1 MFTTKRKGI
10 IALLCAVFAAALIA
24 CAISL
29 APSASRTA
37 PVYAAEGDVAAIDGT
52 NYTSLQK
59 AIDAAGNTATTITLL
74 ADTAESITIA
84 SGQDITL
91 ALDGFDITVETGNA
105 ITNNGT
111 LTIQGTSFAV
121 ISTDDETGYAV
132 NNTGTLAIE
141 GGYFKNG
148 LSIPN
153 AESVSISGGRFAA
166 LVPASYLAENCSI
179 KSYYTIGNKG
189 YEIGEST
196 PVAEITLDD
205 TRYVFEKISNA
216 CDAAAGGTVTLIA
229 DVEQTNFITL
239 DESVTLDL
247 NGYDIEYTGEVNNNL
262 IKVTGEN
269 VVITNSS
276 EKESKLINKYG
287 EGGNAYSVIHS
298 EGANLTIENVTIE
311 SNGNGVVFFGS
322 LTPAAASEADP
333 DTFNTLSMEGV
344 TVSSYAFA
352 LSGNGSSAEDE
363 AWSGTA
369 INITNSTINSAQG
382 CAIYQPQ
389 YGILNIN
396 GEDTVIEGSSGI
408 EVRAGI
414 LNVNAGTIRA
424 DWSEFTVYE
433 DAGGASSV
441 DGAAIVVSQH
451 STNLPISVNLNGGTY
466 SSSSTG
472 GMSVYEADL
481 LNDVATDEIEITID
495 GGEYKQPVES
505 ENVKGFVENG
515 TFSEALPASYVSE
528 NAVFYPVETEKGVAY
543 TATTN
548 TGDLS
553 SELSVAQIGN
563 AYYATLQEA
572 IDAAESGATVTLID
586 NVNEDI
592 TVAADDNITIDLNG
606 CTLTGV
612 SEHTITNNG
621 TLVIDDIAGG
631 RVTNSTAGKAA
642 VYNAVEA
649 TVTLNGG
656 TYTRGTANEYYVIQ
670 NQGTMTIND
679 GVTMLQPS
687 DSSSGLTSGWY
698 TVPDGWDTRANL
710 TINGGVFASNGITVK
725 NDEVSN
731 LTITGGIFDGV
742 DGYVANQSVQ
752 NWTYA
757 TIEGGTFNGNVIS
770 WAYTSGST
778 VVRGDLDI
786 TGGTFNG
793 DIDALYYTGSSSE
806 PDEEENVDIS
816 GGAFANAFDESFVAE
831 GSVFYPAEDGTY
843 KVVTEEE
850 FETVTDNAGV
860 ALMNGVVYDSLADA
874 VDAAPTDGTQ
884 VTITLIDTDG
894 DGIVTGLGV
903 KVVEGK
909 NIVIDFDGLTYDV
922 TNPVGSPGT
931 ETNGFQLLKGS
942 TVKMMNGTLVS
953 DTAKI
958 LIQNY
963 CDLTIDDMTLDMSDC
978 AQVQYVISN
987 NFGNT
992 VITGDTTIVAA
1003 PNQVAFDIYYWPSNG
1018 YTDGVS
1024 VTFDKNFIGT
1034 VTGMVQYGTDSTGA
1048 TEDNWQTNK
1057 ANLAIENGTFDIT
1070 FDVYSGDES
1079 DAGITVSGG
1088 EFSKEFDSAYVAEG
1102 SVLYTTDGDSFTV
1115 GTDDEAIDA
1124 GIAIIIDGIGY
1135 AEVPE
1140 GVVATVGAEGEV
1152 PAGYESLQDA
1162 IDAAADGETV
1172 KLLKNITVDGRVNI
1186 DKSLTLDM
1194 QGYEISGGMLY
1205 IKGGTTAGNSITV
1218 NISNG
1223 SVIGPTYG
1231 IIVFN
1236 DVTLNI
1242 KDVNISAG
1250 THNGIFVPLTAYDG
1264 DTTVLPS
1271 TINIEGGSVSGGNTE
1286 STASVAICGVGDN
1299 SETATK
1305 LIANGTTF
1313 TGGTFGITGNGTAHN
1328 TYIELNDCVVTGSVG
1343 IYHPQDGDLIINGGE
1358 ITGDVTGIEIRSGTL
1373 TVNGGTIT
1381 GNGDPFESDP
1391 NGNGTTTTGAA
1402 IAVSQHTTNLPITVT
1417 INGGTFNGVRA
1428 LYEADLQ
1435 DEITEGVTIEVTG
1448 GTFNGEVYSENCTG
1462 FIAGGQFA
1470 EKPDD
1475 SYLDSEFTGFSE
1487 YNGMFI
1493 PVSSSTDGTLLE
1505 EIAQLRQEIDD
1516 AIAAING
1523 ELEGGDAATLAEAV
1537 AALIGKMNELED
1549 KIAELDENMV
1559 TDADLQALRNSI
1571 TVAYN
1576 AAVSRVRAELSAQI
1590 SDLRDSMAEMG
1601 DVSGQLDELK
1611 AAYEAADALLSAEID
1626 DLRAELTEADA
1637 ELVAELDAAISELE
1651 STYKAADDAIWN
1663 AIYAL
1668 RDADS
1673 GMTTALW
1680 VIGVIA
1686 VLALC
1691 AGVAGVAFA
1700 IVRTKRS

>member
-37 PVYAAEGDVAAIDGT
+37 PVYAAEGDLQITEIVDANDSSKTYQTVEEAVVAGIEVIIDTAEDGSYKGYSSLYNAMWTSLTGRTLILLQDCETSYMKLSNNSIIDLNGHDLVYTGTATIPFNTSGITAAITDTSVSGTGRGGTLSITGEIDGSQSVFEIAGTTSATTLNVSNIKIDSTGSVFYPRGAAVLNIT
-52 NYTSLQK
+52 NCDITTSGVFCVSTNAGSQANYGVTINIAGSSLTAAAEDYDDCAVMMNVSGLLNIENSVITGDRQGLFVRAGDATVVGSEIIVTGKWAEGKGEGADQYYDDEAWQSGNEAPTAAFVIGNRNGTYFADANVSIDNSTISAPDGATAIYVDATTASQGTSEESYSSNVNITGSKTVVDGDIVNNTTGADSKSIDIAVLGGTFTADVEAYIPGDTILTQDDSGKIVEDEEKAESAVAEVDGVKYTSFES
-59 AIDAAGNTATTITLL
+59 AIDAAADGDIVTLL
-74 ADTAESITIA
+74 
-84 SGQDITL
+84 GNVDITE
-91 ALDGFDITVETGNA
+91 AISYDGRSI
-105 ITNNGT
+105 
-111 LTIQGTSFAV
+111 
-121 ISTDDETGYAV
+121 
-132 NNTGTLAIE
+132 
-141 GGYFKNG
+141 G
-148 LSIPN
+148 L
-153 AESVSISGGRFAA
+153 
-166 LVPASYLAENCSI
+166 C
-179 KSYYTIGNKG
+179 
-189 YEIGEST
+189 
-196 PVAEITLDD
+196 
-205 TRYVFEKISNA
+205 
-216 CDAAAGGTVTLIA
+216 
-229 DVEQTNFITL
+229 
-239 DESVTLDL
+239 
-247 NGYDIEYTGEVNNNL
+247 
-262 IKVTGEN
+262 
-269 VVITNSS
+269 
-276 EKESKLINKYG
+276 INK
-287 EGGNAYSVIHS
+287 S
-298 EGANLTIENVTIE
+298 
-311 SNGNGVVFFGS
+311 
-322 LTPAAASEADP
+322 
-333 DTFNTLSMEGV
+333 
-344 TVSSYAFA
+344 
-352 LSGNGSSAEDE
+352 
-363 AWSGTA
+363 
-369 INITNSTINSAQG
+369 
-382 CAIYQPQ
+382 
-389 YGILNIN
+389 
-396 GEDTVIEGSSGI
+396 
-408 EVRAGI
+408 
-414 LNVNAGTIRA
+414 
-424 DWSEFTVYE
+424 
-433 DAGGASSV
+433 
-441 DGAAIVVSQH
+441 
-451 STNLPISVNLNGGTY
+451 
-466 SSSSTG
+466 
-472 GMSVYEADL
+472 
-481 LNDVATDEIEITID
+481 
-495 GGEYKQPVES
+495 
-505 ENVKGFVENG
+505 
-515 TFSEALPASYVSE
+515 
-528 NAVFYPVETEKGVAY
+528 
-543 TATTN
+543 
-548 TGDLS
+548 
-553 SELSVAQIGN
+553 
-563 AYYATLQEA
+563 
-572 IDAAESGATVTLID
+572 
-586 NVNEDI
+586 
-592 TVAADDNITIDLNG
+592 
-606 CTLTGV
+606 
-612 SEHTITNNG
+612 
-621 TLVIDDIAGG
+621 
-631 RVTNSTAGKAA
+631 
-642 VYNAVEA
+642 
-649 TVTLNGG
+649 
-656 TYTRGTANEYYVIQ
+656 
-670 NQGTMTIND
+670 
-679 GVTMLQPS
+679 
-687 DSSSGLTSGWY
+687 
-698 TVPDGWDTRANL
+698 L
-710 TINGGVFASNGITVK
+710 TINGNGYSITNAS
-725 NDEVSN
+725 D
-731 LTITGGIFDGV
+731 TIQRFIWV
-742 DGYVANQSVQ
+742 INENSANTEADIDDVVV
-752 NWTYA
+752 
-757 TIEGGTFNGNVIS
+757 TFNNVNIVNS
-770 WAYTSGST
+770 RLSGARAIETRSGDITLNLIGST
-778 VVRGDLDI
+778 VDTSAAPEGNAQVITIGGSGSDIEINIDNSIVKANSKGYALISFNPAVINISNNSELSGFAALYLKGPDSSLGSFGSEITVTDSVLSSNGLSGATNTFGTIVFEQGGTELTIVDSQIIAATEAEDAEQAVILFSTGYYIGDDTNNISI
-786 TGGTFNG
+786 TGTDIVVEGNNATFVLENN
-793 DIDALYYTGSSSE
+793 
-806 PDEEENVDIS
+806 NVDNETLI
-816 GGAFANAFDESFVAE
+816 GAGSTINTSVSEEYIAE
-831 GSVFYPAEDGTY
+831 GSVFYPAEDGSY

-894 DGIVTGLGV
+894 DGIVTGSGV

-978 AQVQYVISN
+978 GQVQYVISN
-987 NFGNT
+987 NSGDT

-1034 VTGMVQYGTDSTGA
+1034 VTGTVQYGTDSTGA

-1250 THNGIFVPLTAYDG
+1250 THNGIFVPLKAYDG

-1373 TVNGGTIT
+1373 TVNSGTIT

-1417 INGGTFNGVRA
+1417 INGGTFNGIRA
-1428 LYEADLQ
+1428 LYEVDLQ
-1435 DEITEGVTIEVTG
+1435 DEVTEGVTIEVTG
-1448 GTFNGEVYSENCTG
+1448 GTFNGEVYSENCTE
-1462 FIAGGQFA
+1462 FIAGGQFVV
-1470 EKPDD
+1470 KPDD
-1475 SYLDSEFTGFSE
+1475 TYLAEGFSGFSE
-1487 YNGMFI
+1487 YNGMFV
-1493 PVSSSTDGTLLE
+1493 PVTSSTEGTMLE
-1505 EIAQLRQEIDD
+1505 EIEQIRQEIAD
-1516 AIAAING
+1516 AIAEVNG
-1523 ELEGGDAATLAEAV
+1523 ALAGGDATTLAESMTK
-1537 AALIGKMNELED
+1537 LIDRMSELEAM
-1549 KIAELDENMV
+1549 IGELDESMV
-1559 TDADLQALRNSI
+1559 TSADLAALRGSV
-1571 TVAYN
+1571 TAAYT
-1576 AAVSRVRAELSAQI
+1576 AAVSQVRAQLSAQI
-1590 SDLRDSMAEMG
+1590 DDLREAIAGMG
-1601 DVSGQLDELK
+1601 DVSAELEELR
-1611 AAYEAADALLSAEID
+1611 AAYEAADELLSADIAD
-1626 DLRAELTEADA
+1626 VSAELE
-1637 ELVAELDAAISELE
+1637 AAISELE
-1651 STYKAADDAIWN
+1651 SAYGEADDAIWN

-1668 RDADS
+1668 RDTDS
-1673 GMTTALW
+1673 GMTAALW
-1680 VIGVIA
+1680 VVGVIA

-1691 AGVAGVAFA
+1691 AGVAGIALA

>member
-74 ADTAESITIA
+74 ANTAESITIA

-91 ALDGFDITVETGNA
+91 ALNGKDITVESGDV

-111 LTIQGTSFAV
+111 LKITGIALSDV
-121 ISTDDETGYAV
+121 STGDGYAV
-132 NNTGTLAIE
+132 SNAGTLVIE
-141 GGYFKNG
+141 GGAYRNDIYSANENVEISGGVNCRLYSIVPADFLADGYTLSYYTAGYFCPYAAASVAQIIRNGVEYDFKNIT
-148 LSIPN
+148 SAN
-153 AESVSISGGRFAA
+153 AGAVDGDTITLINDVEPSARVSIS
-166 LVPASYLAENCSI
+166 
-179 KSYYTIGNKG
+179 KS
-189 YEIGEST
+189 
-196 PVAEITLDD
+196 L
-205 TRYVFEKISNA
+205 
-216 CDAAAGGTVTLIA
+216 
-229 DVEQTNFITL
+229 
-239 DESVTLDL
+239 TLDL
-247 NGYDIEYTGEVNNNL
+247 NGYSITYDETRNSDLISIEAGVE
-262 IKVTGEN
+262 
-269 VVITNSS
+269 VVIKNSNTQ
-276 EKESKLINKYG
+276 KESKIVTNYRDDVSNTYY
-287 EGGNAYSVIHS
+287 NAIISKGS
-298 EGANLTIENVTIE
+298 DLTVENVTIDAA
-311 SNGNGVVFFGS
+311 GNGIVFFGS
-322 LTPAAASEADP
+322 LTPVAASEAAP
-333 DTFNTLSMEGV
+333 DTFNTLNMEGV
-344 TVSSYAFA
+344 KVSAYAFA

-363 AWSGTA
+363 AWSGTT
-369 INITNSTINSAQG
+369 INVTNSSLNSDQG

-396 GEDTVIEGSSGI
+396 GEETFIEGSSGI

-424 DWSEFTVYE
+424 NWPEFAFS
-433 DAGGASSV
+433 DNAGGGSSV

-466 SSSSTG
+466 SSTSAG

-481 LNDVATDEIEITID
+481 LNDVATDKIEIAID
-495 GGEYKQPVES
+495 GGEYTQPVES
-505 ENVKGFVENG
+505 KNVKGFVENG
-515 TFSEALPASYVSE
+515 T
-528 NAVFYPVETEKGVAY
+528 
-543 TATTN
+543 
-548 TGDLS
+548 
-553 SELSVAQIGN
+553 
-563 AYYATLQEA
+563 
-572 IDAAESGATVTLID
+572 
-586 NVNEDI
+586 
-592 TVAADDNITIDLNG
+592 
-606 CTLTGV
+606 
-612 SEHTITNNG
+612 
-621 TLVIDDIAGG
+621 
-631 RVTNSTAGKAA
+631 
-642 VYNAVEA
+642 
-649 TVTLNGG
+649 
-656 TYTRGTANEYYVIQ
+656 
-670 NQGTMTIND
+670 
-679 GVTMLQPS
+679 
-687 DSSSGLTSGWY
+687 
-698 TVPDGWDTRANL
+698 
-710 TINGGVFASNGITVK
+710 
-725 NDEVSN
+725 
-731 LTITGGIFDGV
+731 
-742 DGYVANQSVQ
+742 
-752 NWTYA
+752 
-757 TIEGGTFNGNVIS
+757 
-770 WAYTSGST
+770 
-778 VVRGDLDI
+778 
-786 TGGTFNG
+786 
-793 DIDALYYTGSSSE
+793 
-806 PDEEENVDIS
+806 
-816 GGAFANAFDESFVAE
+816 FANAFDESFVAE
-831 GSVFYPAEDGTY
+831 GSVFYPAEDGSY
-843 KVVTEEE
+843 KVVTEEK

-942 TVKMMNGTLVS
+942 TVRMMNGTLVS
-953 DTAKI
+953 DAALI

-978 AQVQYVISN
+978 GQVQYVISN
-987 NFGNT
+987 NSGNT

-1003 PNQVAFDIYYWPSNG
+1003 PNQVAFDIYYWPGNG

-1034 VTGMVQYGTDSTGA
+1034 VTGTVQYGTDSTGEA
-1048 TEDNWQTNK
+1048 EDNWQTNK

-1194 QGYEISGGMLY
+1194 QGYKISGGMLY

-1417 INGGTFNGVRA
+1417 INGGTFNGIRA

-1435 DEITEGVTIEVTG
+1435 DEVTEGVTIEVTG

-1462 FIAGGQFA
+1462 FIAGGQFVV
-1470 EKPDD
+1470 KPDD
-1475 SYLDSEFTGFSE
+1475 TYLAEGFSGFSE
-1487 YNGMFI
+1487 YNGMFV
-1493 PVSSSTDGTLLE
+1493 PVTSSTEGTMLE
-1505 EIAQLRQEIDD
+1505 EIEQIRQEIAD
-1516 AIAAING
+1516 AIAEVNG
-1523 ELEGGDAATLAEAV
+1523 ALAGGDATTLAESMTK
-1537 AALIGKMNELED
+1537 LIDRMNELEAM
-1549 KIAELDENMV
+1549 IGELDESMV
-1559 TDADLQALRNSI
+1559 TEADLAALRGSV
-1571 TVAYN
+1571 TAAYT
-1576 AAVSRVRAELSAQI
+1576 AAVSQVRAQLSAQI
-1590 SDLRDSMAEMG
+1590 DDLREAIAGMG
-1601 DVSGQLDELK
+1601 DVSAELEELR
-1611 AAYEAADALLSAEID
+1611 AAYEAADELLSADIAD
-1626 DLRAELTEADA
+1626 VSAELE
-1637 ELVAELDAAISELE
+1637 AAISELE
-1651 STYKAADDAIWN
+1651 SAYGEADDAIWN

-1668 RDADS
+1668 RDTDS
-1673 GMTTALW
+1673 GMTAALW

-1691 AGVAGVAFA
+1691 AGVAGIALA